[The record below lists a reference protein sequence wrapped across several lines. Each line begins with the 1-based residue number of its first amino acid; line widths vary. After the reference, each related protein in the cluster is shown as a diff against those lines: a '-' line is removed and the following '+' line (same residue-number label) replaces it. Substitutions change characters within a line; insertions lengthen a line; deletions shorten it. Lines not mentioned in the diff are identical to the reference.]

1 MSEESCLFCR
11 IAHRSVP
18 AQIVAED
25 DRLLAVNDINPQA
38 PTHMLIIPK
47 RHLETI
53 ADLTPETAPLMGEA
67 VVLAN
72 RLAKQAGIAEQ
83 GYRLV
88 LNCGSGAGQSVFHV
102 HLHLLG
108 GRRMTWPPG

>member
-1 MSEESCLFCR
+1 MPEEDCLFCR
-11 IAHRSVP
+11 IVGRFVP
-18 AQIVAED
+18 AQIIAEN
-25 DRLLAVNDINPQA
+25 DRFLAFNDINPQA
-38 PTHMLIIPK
+38 PTHVLIVPK
-47 RHLETI
+47 RHVATI
-53 ADLTPETAPLMGEA
+53 AELTSETAPLMGEA

-72 RLAKQAGIAEQ
+72 GIARQTGIAEQ

-108 GRRMTWPPG
+108 GRPMRWPPG

>member
-1 MSEESCLFCR
+1 MSGDSCLFCR
-11 IAHRSVP
+11 IAQHLVP

-25 DRLLAVNDINPQA
+25 DRLLAINDIHPQA

-47 RHLETI
+47 RHLDTI
-53 ADLTPETAPLMGEA
+53 ADLTPETAPLMSEA

-72 RLAKQAGIAEQ
+72 RLAQQAGIAEQ

-108 GRRMTWPPG
+108 GRPMRWPPG